1 MRNWQSK
8 TLVFRS
14 LLLLIPLSTGY
25 AQTIEQALWYEL
37 LYPVASARAAGI
49 GIAFAGIADDGSAML
64 SNPAGLAL
72 IPSREAVAGFTITN
86 AFTTISD
93 LPQAETFHHSAFQLS
108 DLHLVGS
115 FKNILADR
123 LILGGGFF
131 LRSASQFSYSLSG
144 MNIASSQLSL
154 LDSYFQPYEKPPILD
169 ELRDDSLYTLPADDS
184 LFYNA
189 TLSESGILYSANLA
203 AAIDLSNRISFGLG
217 INLYIGSY
225 KISRSHVELDTL
237 NIYHSEAPAGQRIPF
252 DRLAYTENTVQT
264 AVGHSISFGVMF
276 RPTPT
281 FRLGIG
287 IESGP
292 SFSLKNRLQLSAS
305 IRKDNGE
312 EASFSD
318 QLSAN
323 EYIQDLSYRIHV
335 GASYHFPRYGLTLAA
350 AARFSD
356 PANITVTQK
365 PSIIL
370 LNSPAD
376 TDLLPQQLL
385 SALWTAGIG
394 IELDPPSAWYA
405 IRGGI
410 TLMSSPYRASSRLFP
425 IVHAGAALYPLANLR
440 VELFTTVGNFILPHQ
455 PLYTTYY
462 PFTLSTLRTTV
473 GMQVT
478 LRFQ

>member
-1 MRNWQSK
+1 MQNRLSAMSG
-8 TLVFRS
+8 FRF
-14 LLLLIPLSTGY
+14 LLLLIFLSSSY
-25 AQTIEQALWYEL
+25 AQTIDQALWYEL

-72 IPSREAVAGFTITN
+72 IPAREAVAGFTLTN
-86 AFTTISD
+86 AFPTISTF
-93 LPQAETFHHSAFQLS
+93 PQTETFHRSAFQLS
-108 DLHLVGS
+108 DLHFTGS
-115 FKNILADR
+115 FQNILADR
-123 LILGGGFF
+123 FILGGGLF

-154 LDSYFQPYEKPPILD
+154 LDSYYQPYAKPPILD
-169 ELRDDSLYTLPADDS
+169 ELRDDSLHTLPGDDS

-189 TLSESGILYSANLA
+189 TLSESGTLYSANLA
-203 AAIDLSNRISFGLG
+203 AAIDLSNRVSLGFG
-217 INLYIGSY
+217 INLYVGSY
-225 KISRSHVELDTL
+225 KISRSHIEIDTL
-237 NIYHSEAPAGQRIPF
+237 NIYHSEAPAGRRIPF
-252 DRLAYTENTVQT
+252 DRLVYTENTVQT
-264 AVGHSISFGVMF
+264 AEGFSISFGVMF

-292 SFSLKNRLQLSAS
+292 SFSLENRLQLSAS

-318 QLSAN
+318 QLSVG

-335 GASYHFPRYGLTLAA
+335 GASYHFPQYGLTLAA
-350 AARFSD
+350 AVRFSD
-356 PANITVTQK
+356 PANITVAPA

-370 LNSPAD
+370 LDSPD
-376 TDLLPQQLL
+376 TDILPQQSL

-394 IELDPPSAWYA
+394 MELDPPSAWYA

-410 TLMSSPYRASSRLFP
+410 TLMNSPYRSSSRLFP
-425 IVHAGAALYPLANLR
+425 VVHAGAALYPLANLR
-440 VELFTTVGNFILPHQ
+440 VELFTTIGNFVLPHQ

-462 PFTLSTLRTTV
+462 PFTLSTLQTTM
-473 GMQVT
+473 GIQLT
-478 LRFQ
+478 FRFQ